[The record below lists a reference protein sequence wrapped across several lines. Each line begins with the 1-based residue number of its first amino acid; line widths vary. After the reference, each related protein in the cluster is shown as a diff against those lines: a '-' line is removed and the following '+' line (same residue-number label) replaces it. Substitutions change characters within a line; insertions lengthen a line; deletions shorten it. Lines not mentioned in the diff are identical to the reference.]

1 MSIKKQ
7 YIKNKSICKATF
19 RVLKDVG
26 NGAKEMHVVGEFN
39 KWDKEATPMKSHK
52 DGTFTSTVALDPNR
66 KYQFRY
72 LTDGVDWITDLDA
85 DDHIYCPYGDCD
97 NSVIIT

>member
-7 YIKNKSICKATF
+7 YVKNKSCCKVTF
-19 RVLKDVG
+19 KVQKEMG
-26 NGAKEMHVVGEFN
+26 NGAKQMHVVGEFN
-39 KWDKEATPMKSHK
+39 QWDTGATPMKCHK
-52 DGTFTSTVALDPNR
+52 DGTFATTLDLDPNR

-72 LTDGVDWITDLDA
+72 LADGVDWITDIEA
-85 DDHIYCPYGDCD
+85 DTHIHCPYGNCD